1 MSPMKRFAVLTVSTA
16 FLISSMAVSAQ
27 TLDTIP
33 NSVSV
38 PVQANYQCLQPSET
52 VYSVDVQWEEMKF
65 TYTHTGNKTW
75 NPETHQ
81 YELEMDGFW
90 STEGSGFTVTNHS
103 NADVNVDF
111 DFTSQIDTISGS
123 FSQPALSLPTAENR
137 PVQDPELTGVSA
149 LTLSGFYLGTE
160 SFSEIGSVTV
170 TIQ

>member
-1 MSPMKRFAVLTVSTA
+1 MSPMKRFSLLAVSTA
-16 FLISSMAVSAQ
+16 LLISSMAVSAQ

-33 NSVSV
+33 NNVSV

-65 TYTHTGNKTW
+65 TYTRTGNKTW
-75 NPETHQ
+75 NAETHQ
-81 YELEMDGFW
+81 YDLEMEEFW
-90 STEGSGFTVTNHS
+90 STEGGGITATNHS
-103 NADVNVDF
+103 NTDVNIEF
-111 DFTSQIDTISGS
+111 AFTSQIDTISGS

-137 PVQDPELTGVSA
+137 PVQDPALTGISA
-149 LTLSGFYLGTE
+149 LTLSGSYLGTE